1 MGNWYK
7 RRHGSYISCIVQI
20 GGQEMYLKQIGIGKE
35 SKTNIA
41 FEKVVDDLLMISII
55 NDFQNDEIL
64 SYWRL
69 TKVTGIPP
77 LEIGINCKSNYL
89 ASITFY
95 IDATYKVEHDSAN
108 VVVERGN
115 VLVDTSIFTH
125 TNEYFDVCQS
135 YSVQLKNDALHCF
148 FERGTCFKNSYK
160 TDKLEIFVDSEN
172 QIVGFAICDLPSEQI
187 DMIKS
192 L

>member
-1 MGNWYK
+1 
-7 RRHGSYISCIVQI
+7 
-20 GGQEMYLKQIGIGKE
+20 MYLKQIGIGKE

>member
-1 MGNWYK
+1 
-7 RRHGSYISCIVQI
+7 
-20 GGQEMYLKQIGIGKE
+20 MYLNQIGIGKE
-35 SKTNIA
+35 AKIKIT

-55 NDFQNDEIL
+55 NGFQNDEIL
-64 SYWRL
+64 CYWRL
-69 TKVTGIPP
+69 TKVAGIPP

-95 IDATYKVEHDSAN
+95 IDSTYKAEHDSDN
-108 VVVERGN
+108 IVVQRGN

-125 TNEYFDVCQS
+125 TNEYFDICQS
-135 YSVQLKNDALHCF
+135 YSVQLKNDVLHCL
-148 FERGTCFKNSYK
+148 FENATCFKYSYK
-160 TDKLEIFVDSEN
+160 TDKLEIFVDSEKR
-172 QIVGFAICDLPSEQI
+172 IVGFAICDLSSEQI